1 MYTHTHAHR
10 ARGGAWASGVC
21 AGQRSCGARGCRGSG
36 GWGGNCRAGC
46 DGASDTGHG
55 GCTVVSFVCVQVYC
69 YETPNTGVYYDARH
83 SCIQLSLILSHPTFS
98 LSRARARALS
108 LSLTLSQT
116 LARTLCLSF
125 SPSRP
130 PHPPLSQVAGRGQV
144 SPQQHMPTTATSAA
158 GRPATAPGAP
168 SAAAGVTGGDV
179 GGDP

>member
-98 LSRARARALS
+98 LSRARARSLSITHSLPNTHSHS
-108 LSLTLSQT
+108 LSLFLS
-116 LARTLCLSF
+116 LPPPPPSSLSGGWTRA
-125 SPSRP
+125 SI
-130 PHPPLSQVAGRGQV
+130 A
-144 SPQQHMPTTATSAA
+144 SAA
-158 GRPATAPGAP
+158 HADNSNFRSRSPGNC
-168 SAAAGVTGGDV
+168 TGCSFGSCRCD
-179 GGDP
+179 GG